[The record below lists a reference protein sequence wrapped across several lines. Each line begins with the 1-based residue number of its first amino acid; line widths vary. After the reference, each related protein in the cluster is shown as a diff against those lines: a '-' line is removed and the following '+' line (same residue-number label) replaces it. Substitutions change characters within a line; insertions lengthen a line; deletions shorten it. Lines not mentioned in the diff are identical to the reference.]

1 MFPYSPYLPHCI
13 VFSHSMIEFTKEVL
27 SNGLTFIHHFDDT
40 TPFVVVNTLYKVG
53 AKHEEEH
60 RTGFAHL
67 FEHLMFSGSKHFKDF
82 DKPLQEAGGENN
94 AFTNNDFTNY
104 YDTVPALNIEIPFC
118 LEADRMT
125 ALNINKKSLEVQRK
139 VVCEEFK
146 ENYINQPYG
155 NVWHLLRE
163 MVYEKHPYRWPT
175 IGKELKHIE
184 DATLEDVKDF
194 YKKHYQPGNAI
205 LVVAGNVALQ
215 SAKELVKKY
224 FGAIHGTP
232 TSIINFFEP
241 KQTEAKEK
249 TVQADVPLNAVFIA
263 FKMCSRLHPDYYV
276 ADVTSDILS
285 NGPSSRLHQ
294 RLVKEA
300 KAFVEID
307 AYITASDDIGM
318 FVIEGKVA
326 ENTDVQAAINLI
338 WKELIL
344 IQQELVNEQELQKCK
359 NKMLTYQNFAEAS
372 LLNRAIGLATYEE
385 LGNANLIN
393 EEEKNYD
400 AVTAERILQ
409 FAQQTFG
416 KEKSSTLYYLK
427 K

>member
-1 MFPYSPYLPHCI
+1 
-13 VFSHSMIEFTKEVL
+13 MIDFYKEVL
-27 SNGLTFIHHFDDT
+27 ANGLTFIHHYDNT

-104 YDTVPALNIEIPFC
+104 YDTVPAINIETPLS

-125 ALNINKKSLEVQRK
+125 ALNINKKSLDVQRK

-155 NVWHLLRE
+155 NVWHILRE
-163 MVYEKHPYRWPT
+163 MVYTQHPYRWPT
-175 IGKELKHIE
+175 IGKELKHVE
-184 DATLEDVKDF
+184 DATLEDVKNF
-194 YKKHYQPGNAI
+194 YATYYQPNNAI
-205 LVVAGNVALQ
+205 LTIAGNIEQ
-215 SAKELVKKY
+215 EKAKELVLQY
-224 FGAIHGTP
+224 FGKLERHTVESKI
-232 TSIINFFEP
+232 FFEP
-241 KQTEAKEK
+241 EQIEAKEK
-249 TVQADVPLNAVFIA
+249 TVQEDVPLNAIYIT
-263 FKMCSRLHPDYYV
+263 FKMCSRIHPDYFV
-276 ADVTSDILS
+276 ADVCSDILS

-294 RLVKEA
+294 RLVKET

-326 ENTDVQAAINLI
+326 EQMNIQAATDLI
-338 WKELIL
+338 WKEINTL
-344 IQQELVNEQELQKCK
+344 QQEMVQERELQKCK
-359 NKMLTYQNFAEAS
+359 NKMLTSLNFSEAS
-372 LLNRAIGLATYEE
+372 LLNRAIGLASYEL

-400 AVTAERILQ
+400 AVTAERIQ
-409 FAQQTFG
+409 AYAQQTFT
-416 KEKSSTLYYLK
+416 KEKSNTLFYLK